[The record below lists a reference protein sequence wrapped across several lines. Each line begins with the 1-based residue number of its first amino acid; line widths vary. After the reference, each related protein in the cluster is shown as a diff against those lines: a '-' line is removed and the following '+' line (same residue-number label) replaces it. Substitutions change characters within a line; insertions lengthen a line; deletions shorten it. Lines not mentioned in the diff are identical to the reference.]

1 MTTPADEAID
11 RAEELLEQLN
21 ARRDDLE
28 RLAEAE
34 DIDAD
39 AAVEVIADLAE
50 LAKRIEAELTQ
61 ARTLVDSPV
70 AEFPRTDAAP

>member
-11 RAEELLEQLN
+11 RAEQLLEQLN
-21 ARRDDLE
+21 ARREDLE
-28 RLAEAE
+28 RLAQAD

-50 LAKRIEAELTQ
+50 LAKRIESELTQ
-61 ARTLVDSPV
+61 ARTL
-70 AEFPRTDAAP
+70 ADAAP

>member
-1 MTTPADEAID
+1 MTTPADEALD
-11 RAEELLEQLN
+11 RAEQLLEQLN

-28 RLAEAE
+28 RLAQAE

-61 ARTLVDSPV
+61 ARTL
-70 AEFPRTDAAP
+70 ADAAP

>member
-34 DIDAD
+34 EIDAD

-61 ARTLVDSPV
+61 ARTL
-70 AEFPRTDAAP
+70 ADAAP

>member
-1 MTTPADEAID
+1 MTTPADEALD
-11 RAEELLEQLN
+11 RAEQLLEQLN

-28 RLAEAE
+28 RLAQAK

-61 ARTLVDSPV
+61 ARTL
-70 AEFPRTDAAP
+70 ADAAP